1 MTPAFR
7 SKLPDVGESVFTV
20 YTRLALDYKALNLS
34 QGFPEFDVPEALIDL
49 QRKHQLAG
57 RNQYAPTEGV
67 PGLRSAIAEN
77 HKRLLG
83 VEVDPDQEIT
93 VTAGATQALS
103 TIFATFVN
111 AGDEAIVLEPAYD
124 SYVPGARMNGGAP
137 VGVPLRSD
145 FTIDWDA
152 LADAFTERTRLLV
165 LNFPHNPGG
174 SLLRDE
180 DLDRLEALA
189 ERGDFLIVS
198 DEVYEHI
205 TFDGERSRSP
215 IERES
220 LRERTLRV
228 SSFGKTYHAT
238 GWKVGY
244 VVAPPALAAEYRKI
258 HQFVVFS
265 VNTPAQH
272 AYAEFSGNL
281 DYYDELRAFYQAK
294 RDRLRSALGGS
305 GFKTLPTKGTYFQL
319 IDYGGISEE
328 SDEEFAKRI
337 IREAGVASIPLSPF
351 YADARRAG
359 TRLRLCFAKHD
370 ETLDRAAERLT
381 RFARTIG

>member
-1 MTPAFR
+1 MTPRFR

-20 YTRLALDYKALNLS
+20 YTRLALEREAINLS
-34 QGFPEFDVPEALIDL
+34 QGFPEFNVPEALIDL
-49 QRKHQLAG
+49 QRKRQRAG

-67 PGLRSAIAEN
+67 PALRAAIAEN
-77 HKRLLG
+77 HRRLLG
-83 VEVDPDQEIT
+83 VEVDPDAEIT

-103 TIFATFVN
+103 TIFATFVRE
-111 AGDEAIVLEPAYD
+111 GDEVIVLEPAYD
-124 SYVPGARMNGGAP
+124 SYVPGARMNGGVT
-137 VGVPLRSD
+137 VGVPLRED
-145 FTIDWDA
+145 FSLDWNALDDA
-152 LADAFTERTRLLV
+152 LSERTRLLV

-174 SLLRDE
+174 SLLTEE
-180 DLDRLEALA
+180 DLDRLETLA

-205 TFDGERSRSP
+205 TFDGERNRSP

-244 VVAPPALAAEYRKI
+244 IVAPTALTAEYRKI

-272 AYAEFSGNL
+272 AYAEFAENF

-294 RDRLRSALGGS
+294 RDRLRDALAGS
-305 GFKTLPTKGTYFQL
+305 GFETLPTKGTYFQL
-319 IDYGGISEE
+319 IDYGGIS
-328 SDEEFAKRI
+328 DEADEAFAKRV

-351 YADARRAG
+351 YADASRAG
-359 TRLRLCFAKHD
+359 ARLRLCFAKRD
-370 ETLDRAAERLT
+370 ETLDRAAERLAS
-381 RFARTIG
+381 FARTVG

>member
-1 MTPAFR
+1 MTPRFR

-20 YTRLALDYKALNLS
+20 YTRLALEREAINLS
-34 QGFPEFDVPEALIDL
+34 QGFPEFNVPEALIDL

-67 PGLRSAIAEN
+67 PALRAAIAEN
-77 HKRLLG
+77 HRRLLG
-83 VEVDPDQEIT
+83 VEVDPDAEIT

-103 TIFATFVN
+103 TIFTTFVRE
-111 AGDEAIVLEPAYD
+111 GDEVIVLEPAYD
-124 SYVPGARMNGGAP
+124 SYVPGARMNGGVT
-137 VGVPLRSD
+137 VGVPLRED
-145 FTIDWDA
+145 FSLDWNA
-152 LADAFTERTRLLV
+152 LDDTLSERTRILV

-174 SLLRDE
+174 SLLTDE

-244 VVAPPALAAEYRKI
+244 VVAPTALAAEYRKI

-272 AYAEFSGNL
+272 AYAEFAENF

-294 RDRLRSALGGS
+294 RDRLRDALARS
-305 GFKTLPTKGTYFQL
+305 GFETLPTKGTYFQL
-319 IDYGGISEE
+319 IDYGGIS
-328 SDEEFAKRI
+328 DEADEAFAKRV

-359 TRLRLCFAKHD
+359 TRLRLCFAKRD
-370 ETLDRAAERLT
+370 ETLDRAAERLAT
-381 RFARTIG
+381 FARTVG